1 MDEET
6 TAPPP
11 EVKEGTWFLLVVR
24 STPSRSCLGTA
35 IARRRRLLLAH
46 DSRQGGTHE

>member
-11 EVKEGTWFLLVVR
+11 EVKEGTWILVDRTIDAVAFLLGHNH
-24 STPSRSCLGTA
+24 CAAAKTA
-35 IARRRRLLLAH
+35 PG
-46 DSRQGGTHE
+46 S